1 MAMPEWKPMISPDE
15 TYQVVWY
22 CFECGAQD
30 DGTGERKFKTE
41 HYPEGDCDVVCRS
54 CGSAHTGE
62 YDDGDRSEECPQC
75 ADDGP
80 DEHCGTCHGYGQCYP
95 FEAKEYAER

>member
-1 MAMPEWKPMISPDE
+1 MPEWKPMLSPDE

-22 CFECGAQD
+22 CFECGAKD

-41 HYPEGDCDVVCRS
+41 HYFEGDCDVVCRG

-62 YDDGDRSEECPQC
+62 YDDGDRSEDCPQC
-75 ADDGP
+75 EAEGP
-80 DEHCGTCHGYGQCYP
+80 NEDCDVCWGYGKCYP
-95 FEAKEYAER
+95 FEAKEYAAR